1 VQQKKNIAALDK
13 ELDVIKE
20 KQKQLNILERQLNK
34 EDEQTAAAAG
44 DSQE

>member
-34 EDEQTAAAAG
+34 EDEQTAEPAG